1 MNKKRKIIMFSM
13 IFAIGIIMIL
23 NYKFNIIEKMTKI
36 GLKNEETIKISYQVY
51 DNSTENKLKTLI
63 TINDID
69 GIDYVE
75 YSDGNK
81 VNGNKKDKMSFDY
94 VMDKDQN
101 YTFKI
106 KSIDNDKIQEYT
118 VCADEQFVND
128 YGVGIN
134 KLKDEEG
141 YKVIEITNN
150 IDLNDFKT
158 YYQIGENSDWIEGT
172 EKIGLLDY
180 DLTKSKLVNE
190 DNTITINAKIVNSN
204 TNNTVNLSKKFNVNT
219 NSTTNEFEADSLLS
233 AIDSYDLDTGIY
245 KINVNGETY
254 NLKIYSFNNDL
265 EISADTSFGTEEDVA
280 NKEEYAKN
288 MVVLK
293 VKGNLTIDENSIIT
307 SYASKNGYGGT
318 KGMMV
323 YCTGTLTNNGIIS
336 MTARGAK
343 AEGQNVYL
351 WKNSDN
357 SYEFVPSDG
366 AEGGK
371 GSSSVYYEKGK
382 NGNNGIN
389 RQTGG
394 GGSGEVT
401 FDISGS
407 GQYGTSYSGGTGGR
421 TGVIKAELQMDRK
434 MEVRVAM
441 EAEAIVLLPN
451 LVVVALEIQED

>member
-1 MNKKRKIIMFSM
+1 MEIIRQFGQLEMKIITH
-13 IFAIGIIMIL
+13 
-23 NYKFNIIEKMTKI
+23 IEKITKI
-36 GLKNEETIKISYQVY
+36 GLENEETIKISYQVY

-75 YSDGNK
+75 YPDENK
-81 VNGNKKDKMSFDY
+81 VNGSKKDKMSFDY
-94 VMDKDQN
+94 VMDKNQN

-141 YKVIEITNN
+141 YKVIEIANN

-172 EKIGLLDY
+172 KKIGLLDY
-180 DLTKSKLVNE
+180 DLTKSQLVNE

-219 NSTTNEFEADSLLS
+219 SSTINEFEADSLLS

-254 NLKIYSFNNDL
+254 NLKIYSFDNDL

-280 NKEEYAKN
+280 NKEDDAKN

-323 YCTGTLTNNGIIS
+323 YCTGTLTNNGTIS

-371 GSSSVYYEKGK
+371 GSSFVNEKGK

-394 GGSGEVT
+394 GGSGEVEYG
-401 FDISGS
+401 IAGS
-407 GQYGTSYSGGTGGR
+407 GQWGTSYSGGTGGGRMLFRNCYFR
-421 TGVIKAELQMDRK
+421 TRK
-434 MEVRVAM
+434 WRPGW
-441 EAEAIVLLPN
+441 LWK
-451 LVVVALEIQED
+451 QRQ

>member
-1 MNKKRKIIMFSM
+1 MDR
-13 IFAIGIIMIL
+13 
-23 NYKFNIIEKMTKI
+23 
-36 GLKNEETIKISYQVY
+36 
-51 DNSTENKLKTLI
+51 
-63 TINDID
+63 
-69 GIDYVE
+69 
-75 YSDGNK
+75 GNK
-81 VNGNKKDKMSFDY
+81 
-94 VMDKDQN
+94 
-101 YTFKI
+101 
-106 KSIDNDKIQEYT
+106 
-118 VCADEQFVND
+118 
-128 YGVGIN
+128 
-134 KLKDEEG
+134 
-141 YKVIEITNN
+141 
-150 IDLNDFKT
+150 
-158 YYQIGENSDWIEGT
+158 
-172 EKIGLLDY
+172 KIGLLDY
-180 DLTKSKLVNE
+180 DLTKSQLVNE

-233 AIDSYDLDTGIY
+233 ALDSYDLDTGIY

-254 NLKIYSFNNDL
+254 NLKIYSFDNDL

-357 SYEFVPSDG
+357 SYEFIPAYG

-401 FDISGS
+401 YDISGS